1 MRRKLF
7 LGHQQ
12 QQHQLRQARLL
23 LHQRLSLIQPQLHQ
37 LVILHVNQF
46 VMLQQQRQQQ
56 MLQQNPPQT
65 KQLQMRQQN

>member
-1 MRRKLF
+1 
-7 LGHQQ
+7 
-12 QQHQLRQARLL
+12 
-23 LHQRLSLIQPQLHQ
+23 
-37 LVILHVNQF
+37 VILHVNQF